1 MASGFDALA
10 AAIPQLAGCA
20 LVLDH
25 PHYLVVDKPS
35 GLLSQPGLGSHQ
47 RDSLITRLQDCC
59 PELRLVHR
67 LDRDTSGLILVARNQ
82 ISLRSLSAL
91 FAARRVHKLYLADVV
106 SPLLGRRGIIHLPLA
121 RLQRHPPVYGPH
133 PDGKPCCTLWRKCTQ
148 STDCTR
154 LWLRP
159 LTGRSHQ
166 LRAHL
171 AAVGAPIHADRIY
184 APSDVQGPM
193 HLHAHALSFRDPF
206 DQRRVRVRSV
216 LPSWAQADWA
226 QAEKLR
232 FAGMG

>member
-1 MASGFDALA
+1 MASGFEALA
-10 AAIPQLAGCA
+10 AAVPQLAGFA
-20 LVLDH
+20 LLLDH
-25 PHYLVVDKPS
+25 PQYLVVDKPA

-47 RDSLITRLQDCC
+47 RDSLITRLQHDC

-67 LDRDTSGLILVARNQ
+67 LDRETSGLVLVAKNQ
-82 ISLRSLSAL
+82 GSLRSLSAL

-106 SPLLGRRGIIHLPLA
+106 RPLLGRRGSIHLPLA
-121 RLQRHPPVYGPH
+121 RLQRQPPLYGPH
-133 PDGKPCCTLWRKCTQ
+133 PQGKPCCTLWRKWTP

-171 AAVGAPIHADRIY
+171 AAVGAPIRADRIY
-184 APSDVQGPM
+184 TDSDLQGPM
-193 HLHAHALSFRDPF
+193 HLHAYALSFQDPD
-206 DQRRVRVRSV
+206 DQRRVRVRSA
-216 LPSWAQADWA
+216 LPNWAQAEWA

>member
-1 MASGFDALA
+1 MASGFEALA
-10 AAIPQLAGCA
+10 AAVPQLAGFA
-20 LVLDH
+20 LLLEH
-25 PHYLVVDKPS
+25 PQYLVVDKPA

-67 LDRDTSGLILVARNQ
+67 LDRETSGLVLVAKNQ
-82 ISLRSLSAL
+82 GSLRSLSAL

-106 SPLLGRRGIIHLPLA
+106 RPLLGRRGSIHLPLA
-121 RLQRHPPVYGPH
+121 RLQRQPPLYGPH
-133 PDGKPCCTLWRKCTQ
+133 PEGKPCCTLWRKWTQ

-171 AAVGAPIHADRIY
+171 AAVGAPIRADRIY
-184 APSDVQGPM
+184 TASDLQGPM
-193 HLHAHALSFRDPF
+193 HLHAYALSFQDPY
-206 DQRRVRVRSV
+206 DQRRVRVRSA
-216 LPSWAQADWA
+216 LPNWAQAEWA

>member
-1 MASGFDALA
+1 MASGFEALA
-10 AAIPQLAGCA
+10 AAVPQLAGFA
-20 LVLDH
+20 LLLEH
-25 PHYLVVDKPS
+25 PQYLVVDKPA

-47 RDSLITRLQDCC
+47 RDSLITRLQHDC

-67 LDRDTSGLILVARNQ
+67 LDRETSGLVLVAKNQ
-82 ISLRSLSAL
+82 GSLRSLSAL
-91 FAARRVHKLYLADVV
+91 FAARKVQKLYLADVV
-106 SPLLGRRGIIHLPLA
+106 RPLPGRRGSIHFPLA
-121 RLQRHPPVYGPH
+121 RLQRYPPVYGPH
-133 PDGKPCCTLWRKCTQ
+133 HEGKPCCTLWRKWTQ

-171 AAVGAPIHADRIY
+171 AAVGAPIRADRIY
-184 APSDVQGPM
+184 TASDLQGPM
-193 HLHAHALSFRDPF
+193 HLHAYALSFQDPY
-206 DQRRVRVRSV
+206 DQRRVRVRSA
-216 LPSWAQADWA
+216 LPNWAQAEWA

>member
-1 MASGFDALA
+1 MASGFEALA
-10 AAIPQLAGCA
+10 AAVPQLAGFA
-20 LVLDH
+20 LLLDH
-25 PHYLVVDKPS
+25 PQYLVVDKPA

-47 RDSLITRLQDCC
+47 RDSLITRLQHDC

-67 LDRDTSGLILVARNQ
+67 LDRETSGLVLVAKNQ
-82 ISLRSLSAL
+82 GSLRSLSAL

-106 SPLLGRRGIIHLPLA
+106 RPLLGRRGSIHLPLA
-121 RLQRHPPVYGPH
+121 RLQRQPPVYGPH
-133 PDGKPCCTLWRKCTQ
+133 PQGKPCCTLWRKWTQ

-171 AAVGAPIHADRIY
+171 AAVGAPIRADRIY
-184 APSDVQGPM
+184 TDSDLQGPM
-193 HLHAHALSFRDPF
+193 HLHAYALSFQDPD
-206 DQRRVRVRSV
+206 DQRRVRVRSA
-216 LPSWAQADWA
+216 LPNWTQAEWA

>member
-1 MASGFDALA
+1 MA
-10 AAIPQLAGCA
+10 AAVPQLAGFA
-20 LVLDH
+20 LLLEH
-25 PHYLVVDKPS
+25 PQYLVVDKPA

-47 RDSLITRLQDCC
+47 RDSLITRLQHDC

-67 LDRDTSGLILVARNQ
+67 LDRETSGLVLVAKNQ
-82 ISLRSLSAL
+82 GSLRSLSAL

-106 SPLLGRRGIIHLPLA
+106 RPLLGRRGSIHLPLA
-121 RLQRHPPVYGPH
+121 RLQRQPPVYGPH
-133 PDGKPCCTLWRKCTQ
+133 PQGKPCCTLWRKWTQ

-171 AAVGAPIHADRIY
+171 AAVGAPIRADRIY
-184 APSDVQGPM
+184 TDSDLQGPM
-193 HLHAHALSFRDPF
+193 HLHAYALSFQDPD
-206 DQRRVRVRSV
+206 DQRRVRVRSA
-216 LPSWAQADWA
+216 LPNWAQAEWA

>member
-1 MASGFDALA
+1 MLEH
-10 AAIPQLAGCA
+10 PQ
-20 LVLDH
+20 
-25 PHYLVVDKPS
+25 YLVVDKPS

-47 RDSLITRLQDCC
+47 SDSLITRLQGCC

-82 ISLRSLSAL
+82 GSLRTLSAL
-91 FAARRVHKLYLADVV
+91 FAVRRVHKLYLADVIR
-106 SPLLGRRGIIHLPLA
+106 PLSGRRGRIQLPLA
-121 RLQRHPPVYGPH
+121 RLQRQPPVYGPH
-133 PDGKPCCTLWRKCTQ
+133 PDGKPCCTLWRKWTQ

-171 AAVGAPIHADRIY
+171 AAVGAPIRADRIY
-184 APSDVQGPM
+184 TCSDASGPM
-193 HLHAHALSFRDPF
+193 HLHAYALSFQDPF
-206 DQRRVRVRSV
+206 DHRRVRVRSA
-216 LPSWAQADWA
+216 LPSWAAADVTEAGAAEADWA
-226 QAEKLR
+226 QAENLR

>member
-1 MASGFDALA
+1 MASGFEALA
-10 AAIPQLAGCA
+10 AAVPQLAGFA
-20 LVLDH
+20 LLLEH
-25 PHYLVVDKPS
+25 PQYLVVDKPA

-47 RDSLITRLQDCC
+47 RDSLITRLQDDC

-67 LDRDTSGLILVARNQ
+67 LDRETSGLVLVARNQ
-82 ISLRSLSAL
+82 GSLRSLSAL

-106 SPLLGRRGIIHLPLA
+106 RPLSGRGGSIHLPLA
-121 RLQRHPPVYGPH
+121 RLQRQPPKYGPH
-133 PDGKPCCTLWRKCTQ
+133 PDGKLCCTLWRKWTQ

-171 AAVGAPIHADRIY
+171 AAVGAPIRADRIY
-184 APSDVQGPM
+184 TDSDLQGPM
-193 HLHAHALSFRDPF
+193 HLHAYALSFQDPY
-206 DQRRVRVRSV
+206 DQRRVRVRSA
-216 LPSWAQADWA
+216 LPNWAQAEWA

>member
-10 AAIPQLAGCA
+10 AAVPQLAGCA
-20 LVLDH
+20 LVLEH
-25 PHYLVVDKPS
+25 PQYLVVDKPA

-47 RDSLITRLQDCC
+47 RDSLITRLQDDC

-67 LDRDTSGLILVARNQ
+67 LDRETSGLVLVARNQ
-82 ISLRSLSAL
+82 GSLRSLSAL

-106 SPLLGRRGIIHLPLA
+106 RPLLGRRGSIHLPLA
-121 RLQRHPPVYGPH
+121 RLQRQPPVYGPH
-133 PDGKPCCTLWRKCTQ
+133 PEGKPCCTLWRKWTQ

-171 AAVGAPIHADRIY
+171 AAVGAPIRADRIY
-184 APSDVQGPM
+184 TASDLQGPM
-193 HLHAHALSFRDPF
+193 HLHAYALSFQDPY
-206 DQRRVRVRSV
+206 DQRRVRVRSA
-216 LPSWAQADWA
+216 LPNWAQAEWA

>member
-1 MASGFDALA
+1 MASGFEALA
-10 AAIPQLAGCA
+10 AAVPQLAGFA
-20 LVLDH
+20 LLLDH
-25 PHYLVVDKPS
+25 PQYLVVDKPA

-47 RDSLITRLQDCC
+47 RDSLITRLQHDC

-67 LDRDTSGLILVARNQ
+67 LDRETSGLVLVAKNQ
-82 ISLRSLSAL
+82 GSLRSLSAL

-106 SPLLGRRGIIHLPLA
+106 RPLLGRRGSIHLPLA
-121 RLQRHPPVYGPH
+121 RLQRQPPLYGPH
-133 PDGKPCCTLWRKCTQ
+133 PQGKPCCTLWRKWTQ

-171 AAVGAPIHADRIY
+171 AAVGAPIRADRIY
-184 APSDVQGPM
+184 TDSDLQGPM
-193 HLHAHALSFRDPF
+193 HLHAYALSFQDPD
-206 DQRRVRVRSV
+206 DQRRVRVRSA
-216 LPSWAQADWA
+216 LPNWAQAEWA